1 MMNTRLMNAL
11 QEVFEHMDV
20 APGDVYWSCDG
31 VEFSLGCDW
40 EVMVD
45 DYHDPVDDI
54 DDGFCTV
61 MVRRTNYLGQV
72 IDRELEATD
81 KRGSVFVVRDSLLRS
96 IEACQ
101 RRINDRLAKPEY
113 VL

>member
-11 QEVFEHMDV
+11 QEIFEQMNV
-20 APGDVYWSCDG
+20 APGDVYWSCNG

-54 DDGFCTV
+54 GDGFCTV
-61 MVRRTNYLGQV
+61 MVRRTNDLEQV
-72 IDRELEATD
+72 IDRELEMMD
-81 KRGSVFVVRDSLLRS
+81 KRGSVLVVRDSLLRS